1 MTTPA
6 TNRPELAVS
15 AAIFR
20 DGKVLLARRAREP
33 AFGLFTLPGGRVE
46 FGETLEQAVLR
57 EVREETALTIA
68 LAGTAGYHEAI
79 ARGGEG
85 GNQHHYVIV
94 AFAARW
100 LAGEPMLDA
109 EHDTCCWVSPDKVSE
124 LPTTPG
130 LAQIVKAAHARVEA
144 SASER

>member
-1 MTTPA
+1 MTNPA
-6 TNRPELAVS
+6 GSRPELAVS

-79 ARGGEG
+79 SRGDAGAPR
-85 GNQHHYVIV
+85 HHYVIV

-100 LAGEPMLDA
+100 LAGEPALDA
-109 EHDTCCWVSPDKVSE
+109 EHDACCWVAPDKVSE

-130 LAQIVKAAHARVEA
+130 LAQIVNAARARVEA
-144 SASER
+144 AAPER